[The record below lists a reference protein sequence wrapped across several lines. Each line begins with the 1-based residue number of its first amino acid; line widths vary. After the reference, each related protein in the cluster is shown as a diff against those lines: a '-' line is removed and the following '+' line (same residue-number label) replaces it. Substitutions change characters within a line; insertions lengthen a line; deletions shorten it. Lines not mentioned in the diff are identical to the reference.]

1 MTKTR
6 SAERLRAIQQQ
17 IVQALSDEALE
28 RLAHGENAEFAWLAS
43 LSDEQLERLATASH
57 RPGRPHP

>member
-1 MTKTR
+1 MTKPR
-6 SAERLRAIQQQ
+6 NAERLRAIQQQ

-43 LSDEQLERLATASH
+43 LSDEALERIASSIAGT
-57 RPGRPHP
+57 PP

>member
-1 MTKTR
+1 MTKPR
-6 SAERLRAIQQQ
+6 NAERLRAIQQQ

-43 LSDEQLERLATASH
+43 LSDEALERIASSI
-57 RPGRPHP
+57 